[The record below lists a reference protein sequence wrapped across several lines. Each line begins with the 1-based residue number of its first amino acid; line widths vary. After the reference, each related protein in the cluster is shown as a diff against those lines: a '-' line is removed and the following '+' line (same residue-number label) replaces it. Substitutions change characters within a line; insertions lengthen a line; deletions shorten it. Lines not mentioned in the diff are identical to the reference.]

1 MSQLIQV
8 LDSLNKIMSKES
20 QSFAQ
25 PHHPSRI
32 NFPLHHTWPTIT
44 IKHHPLGI
52 KIQWPLCS
60 MRMRPQLVLP
70 RLSPANPGVHPR
82 RFAHMAHSTAHRIVF
97 RYSSHRSVISC
108 FATGSLSPKP
118 VRSSEL
124 LRRGGAFNHD
134 LKSKIWKGRHKV
146 RLSKLE
152 PKRGYEDCSG
162 YYRFTHNDL
171 THSDLRCEPSA
182 GKKSIRSWNY
192 VLHPPSPL

>member
-97 RYSSHRSVISC
+97 RYSSDRSTPRMRGHQFILIMPGYIS
-108 FATGSLSPKP
+108 S
-118 VRSSEL
+118 REL
-124 LRRGGAFNHD
+124 LAGGS
-134 LKSKIWKGRHKV
+134 KSSREEV
-146 RLSKLE
+146 
-152 PKRGYEDCSG
+152 EDQKQPQQVVVIARDRASEVE
-162 YYRFTHNDL
+162 L
-171 THSDLRCEPSA
+171 EPSA
-182 GKKSIRSWNY
+182 IQHSLRKSSRD
-192 VLHPPSPL
+192 